1 MHTCTPLPSP
11 HAFWMGR
18 RAETDFKEAHPPG
31 PSGTKVSQFL
41 LLVGRTQQEE
51 VKYHCMS
58 QSSFGPSEE
67 EMSEKVSEQKAE
79 TVTK

>member
-1 MHTCTPLPSP
+1 MDSGE
-11 HAFWMGR
+11 AG
-18 RAETDFKEAHPPG
+18 TDFKEAHPPG

-67 EMSEKVSEQKAE
+67 EMNEKVSEQKAE